1 MTQVDNSIKRRLT
14 EVALLSGVA
23 VIMFMDTWNVTC
35 KGALTPFVQL
45 NKVLF
50 VHVFTEQCFKKKK
63 PQLASLTQ
71 HSNHFK
77 HSELDFP
84 FDDYIHVNWVK
95 LTSA

>member
-50 VHVFTEQCFKKKK
+50 VHVFTEQCLKKKN
-63 PQLASLTQ
+63 L
-71 HSNHFK
+71 N
-77 HSELDFP
+77 
-84 FDDYIHVNWVK
+84 
-95 LTSA
+95 